1 MNVFNYCL
9 WYTFRKHEFTC
20 SLQLFFIE
28 TGHYCFLINE
38 KTKKDFYS
46 LYAHILGPLIS
57 DNVYKFL
64 LYGSFVK
71 QLFTKF

>member
-1 MNVFNYCL
+1 MSSIIVFGIRLESTNLHVLSNY
-9 WYTFRKHEFTC
+9 
-20 SLQLFFIE
+20 FFIE